1 MTIRV
6 LPNRI
11 PIIWEAIKFSS
22 VKADGVR
29 EKDIPIYL
37 TNLLHALLSER
48 AQCFVN
54 LDDERRLVRI
64 AITRVKV
71 DEVTGEKSLA
81 VNSLYG
87 FKPTSVEEWQRD
99 IDTIKDYAKK
109 HGCKRVLACSNN
121 ERVFEIVQNVGFENY
136 FRHFVLEV

>member
-121 ERVFEIVQNVGFENY
+121 ERVFEIVQNIGFENY